1 MFKFKVDHS
10 KAVEFTGN
18 SVLPKGEYEVFAKQE
33 RGFKAKTG
41 TIGTEFIFV
50 VRRDVDQKGG
60 GKHIWHSFFHTDRT
74 VDILQ
79 SFAKA
84 LQMPNGAEYNSRE
97 EWAQDVL
104 MRPVR
109 AVVDVE
115 EYEHKG
121 QKKKKNVIKFF
132 KPSELPG
139 IGIDV
144 ELHKKDLEEKQPVP
158 VKKASA
164 APSMQK
170 VAQADP
176 FADDG
181 QPLDISEE
189 DMPF

>member
-1 MFKFKVDHS
+1 MFKFKVNHS
-10 KAVEFTGN
+10 EAVEFTGN
-18 SVLPKGEYEVFAKQE
+18 SVLPAGEYEVFAKQE
-33 RGFKAKTG
+33 RGFTSKKG
-41 TIGTEFIFV
+41 TLGTEFVFV

-60 GKHIWHSFFHTDRT
+60 GKHIWHSFYHTDKT
-74 VDILQ
+74 VGILQ

-84 LQMPNGAEYNSRE
+84 LQLPNGVEYESRE

-109 AVVDVE
+109 AFVGVE

-139 IGIDV
+139 IGINV
-144 ELHKKDLEEKQPVP
+144 ELHKKDLEEKQPV
-158 VKKASA
+158 KQASA
-164 APSMQK
+164 APFMQK
-170 VAQADP
+170 VEQADP

-181 QPLDISEE
+181 QPVVISDE